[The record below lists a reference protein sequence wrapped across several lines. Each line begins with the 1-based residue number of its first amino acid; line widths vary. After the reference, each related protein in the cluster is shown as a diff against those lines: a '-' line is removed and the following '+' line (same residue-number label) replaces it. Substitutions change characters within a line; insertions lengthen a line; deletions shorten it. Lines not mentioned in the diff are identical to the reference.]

1 MSYEQIRLALEDG
14 VAIITLDRP
23 ERMNAYTQ
31 QMGAELRDAFGV
43 CDARDDVRAIIVT
56 GAGTRA
62 FCAGADLEGGGKVF
76 EGGSASE
83 RLEGRGGPPEAWH
96 VRKPIIGAINGVA
109 VGVGAT
115 LPMQWDI
122 RIAAE
127 SARIGFVF
135 VRRGLIPEA
144 ISTWTLPR
152 IIGMSRAAELL
163 LTGRIL
169 SAREALEFG
178 IVSRVVPDA
187 ELLPTARA
195 LARDVADNT
204 GPVAVALTKRLLW
217 HMQSIDDPAVA
228 QTVDLPLFLWAT
240 QSPDA
245 REGIRAFLDKRKAN
259 WSMRP
264 TTDLPPMPGKE
275 RKK

>member
-1 MSYEQIRLALEDG
+1 
-14 VAIITLDRP
+14 
-23 ERMNAYTQ
+23 
-31 QMGAELRDAFGV
+31 MGAELRAAFGV
-43 CDARDDVRAIIVT
+43 CDQRDDVRAVIVT

-83 RLEGRGGPPEAWH
+83 RLEGRGGPPEAWN

-135 VRRGLIPEA
+135 VRRGMIPEA

-169 SAREALEFG
+169 GAREALEFG
-178 IVSRVVPDA
+178 VVSRVVPDA
-187 ELLPTARA
+187 ELLPTAQA
-195 LARDVADNT
+195 LARDIADNT

-217 HMQSIDDPAVA
+217 HMQSVGDPAVA
-228 QTVDLPLFLWAT
+228 QTTDLPLFLWST
-240 QSPDA
+240 QSPDG
-245 REGIRAFLDKRKAN
+245 REGVRAFLDKRKPS

-264 TTDLPPMPGKE
+264 SVDLPAIPPRERGK
-275 RKK
+275 